1 LIYINNPQKEEIAY
15 GIVDLASNNTNC
27 IPLAFAFDSTIKE
40 KLGEIVEV
48 TIDPK
53 AKNIKKPY
61 RAFIFSMKTNDFKS
75 YKVDIYIYGNNN
87 EILFEYIIVI
97 SLIISLAFILAL
109 LIAIIIK
116 KCIGRNQYF
125 DSDDSLI

>member
-1 LIYINNPQKEEIAY
+1 MIYINNPQKEEIAY

-87 EILFEYIIVI
+87 EILI